1 MSHELSQENPSLEK
15 IINKKFTL
23 PRQNPCT
30 KQHVSVFACY
40 NINNYHYDNNY
51 VHLGH
56 NCVHFDINDVILQ
69 PIQNQLNFNLGY
81 SVVLY

>member
-30 KQHVSVFACY
+30 KQHVSVFACLIFEY
-40 NINNYHYDNNY
+40 GISADKK
-51 VHLGH
+51 
-56 NCVHFDINDVILQ
+56 
-69 PIQNQLNFNLGY
+69 IQKKYFFYLRIFYEKNKRTRKR
-81 SVVLY
+81 VVWCNGSNAEA